1 MKTREPTA
9 RPTSATPP
17 QAIFLPAEKSRRS
30 MDGSDKLEQKERFT
44 ILDNFVNKQSD
55 AGEEEQIR
63 ISEFF
68 ALFTEGLLGH
78 YPLSDDITLLV
89 TTDELRAPRL
99 FQAEDLKTAAKR
111 RNA

>member
-44 ILDNFVNKQSD
+44 ILDNFVNTQSD

-63 ISEFF
+63 ISEYF
-68 ALFTEGLLGH
+68 ALFAEGLLGH
-78 YPLSDDITLLV
+78 YPLSDLDLV